1 MARSQFRGTLKRRAF
16 IVQSDAAMT
25 AGQEVFSS
33 LDATQPCGLVAQAAS
48 DGGNHV
54 AVVELQLSA
63 TENSSLH
70 LGAADGPVLS
80 LLPLPYTLRDDI

>member
-1 MARSQFRGTLKRRAF
+1 VPIA
-16 IVQSDAAMT
+16 

-48 DGGNHV
+48 AGDCHV
-54 AVVELQLSA
+54 AILELQLSA

-70 LGAADGPVLS
+70 LGVAEGFLLS
-80 LLPLPYTLRDDI
+80 LLQLPYVLREDI

>member
-1 MARSQFRGTLKRRAF
+1 M
-16 IVQSDAAMT
+16 V

-33 LDATQPCGLVAQAAS
+33 LDTTQPCGLVAQAAN
-48 DGGNHV
+48 DGASHV

-70 LGAADGPVLS
+70 LGAPSGPLLK